1 MRQDNNGSYAWTYI
15 LRISKGAG
23 KKVKDLMVEL
33 LIMNAIKVTIEVM
46 VTRLWVQVNKDGIKE
61 SKL

>member
-46 VTRLWVQVNKDGIKE
+46 VTRL
-61 SKL
+61 